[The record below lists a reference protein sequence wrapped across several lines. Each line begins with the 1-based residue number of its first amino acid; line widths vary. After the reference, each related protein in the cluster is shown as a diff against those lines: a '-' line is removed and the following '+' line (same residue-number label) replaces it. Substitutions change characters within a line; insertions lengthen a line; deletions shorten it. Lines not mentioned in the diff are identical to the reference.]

1 MCINEFNDNQ
11 QVKRLSIDLYLK
23 IPKAVEVICMKAL
36 C

>member
-11 QVKRLSIDLYLK
+11 QVKRLSIDLYLI